1 MRVPRGRGATERLTR
16 VSAYALCVDAGR
28 VLLTRRSGAAG
39 SAWTLPGGG
48 LVFGEAPDDGARREV
63 LQETGLVVEL
73 GELLG
78 VDSLRTGAQVA
89 PPRPAPLDLHLLRLV
104 YGGRVVGGLLR
115 NDAAGPVVD
124 RAEWVPLDDLPSLRR
139 VELVDTA
146 LGWVSPARVG

>member
-1 MRVPRGRGATERLTR
+1 MRVPRGGGATERLTR

-28 VLLTRRSGAAG
+28 VLLMRWNGAAG

-48 LVFGEAPDDGARREV
+48 LVFGEPPDDGARREV

-73 GELLG
+73 GDLLG

-89 PPRPAPLDLHLLRLV
+89 PPRPAPLDLHLLRIV
-104 YGGRVVGGLLR
+104 YSGRVVGGLLR
-115 NDAAGPVVD
+115 HEVSGPVD
-124 RAEWVPLDDLPSLRR
+124 RAEWIPLDDLPSLRR

-146 LGWVSPARVG
+146 LGWASPARVG

>member
-1 MRVPRGRGATERLTR
+1 MRVPRGGGATERLTR

-28 VLLTRRSGAAG
+28 VLLTRWNGAAG

-48 LVFGEAPDDGARREV
+48 LVFGEQPDDGARREV
-63 LQETGLVVEL
+63 LQETGLVVEM
-73 GELLG
+73 GDLLG

-89 PPRPAPLDLHLLRLV
+89 PPRPAPLDLHLLRIV
-104 YGGRVVGGLLR
+104 YAGRVVGGLLR
-115 NDAAGPVVD
+115 HEATGPID
-124 RAEWVPLDDLPSLRR
+124 RAEWVSLDDLPSLRR

>member
-1 MRVPRGRGATERLTR
+1 MRVPRGTTERLTR
-16 VSAYALCVDAGR
+16 VSAYALCVDADR
-28 VLLTRRSGAAG
+28 VLLTRWNGAAG

-48 LVFGEAPDDGARREV
+48 IVFGESPDDGARREV

-89 PPRPAPLDLHLLRLV
+89 PPRPTPLDLHLLRVV
-104 YGGRVVGGLLR
+104 YSGRVVGGLLR
-115 NDAAGPVVD
+115 QETGGPVD
-124 RAEWVPLDDLPSLRR
+124 RAEWVPLQDLPSLRR

-146 LGWVSPARVG
+146 LGWRSPARVG